1 MANPEWTRRGKTV
14 AQLIEE
20 LRTFENQ
27 NMEVRISIDDGET
40 SLPISLVGKSQG
52 KYALLKNCE
61 DVPTVLHHRDEQ
73 T

>member
-1 MANPEWTRRGKTV
+1 MVNPEWISRGKTV

-20 LRTFENQ
+20 LHSFENQ

-52 KYALLKNCE
+52 KYALLINCE
-61 DVPTVLHHRDEQ
+61 TIPTLLHHLNDKS
-73 T
+73 

>member
-1 MANPEWTRRGKTV
+1 MVNPKWTSKGKTV
-14 AQLIEE
+14 AQLIDE

-27 NMEVRISIDDGET
+27 NMEVRISIDDGNT
-40 SLPISLVGKSQG
+40 SRPISLVAKSQG

-61 DVPTVLHHRDEQ
+61 DKPTVLNHSADQ